1 MGKWENTYIYSIDG
15 FINQHI
21 KVIDIWWYMGLQT
34 NKLIDIPLN
43 IPHYSIIYM
52 AKKSRAPTAG
62 GLPGKGKISARI
74 ASGDAWLVA
83 SSREKML

>member
-1 MGKWENTYIYSIDG
+1 
-15 FINQHI
+15 
-21 KVIDIWWYMGLQT
+21 MGLQT
-34 NKLIDIPLN
+34 NKIIDIPLN

-52 AKKSRAPTAG
+52 AKQSRAPTAG

-83 SSREKML
+83 SSREKNAVKCEDHHVKQITKHH

>member
-1 MGKWENTYIYSIDG
+1 MIAKLVKSSLSELTILWFTVDVSNEL
-15 FINQHI
+15 
-21 KVIDIWWYMGLQT
+21 MGLQT
-34 NKLIDIPLN
+34 NKIIDIPLN

-52 AKKSRAPTAG
+52 AKQSRAPTAG

-74 ASGDAWLVA
+74 ASGGAWLVA